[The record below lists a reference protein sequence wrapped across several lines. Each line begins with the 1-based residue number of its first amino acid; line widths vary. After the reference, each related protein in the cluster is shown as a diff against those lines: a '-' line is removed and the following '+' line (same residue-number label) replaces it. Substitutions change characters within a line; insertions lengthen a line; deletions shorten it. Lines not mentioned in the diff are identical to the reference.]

1 MFIFKF
7 QVLHLLLQEL
17 MEEDLQRE
25 LARNE
30 AATRLAMERE
40 IESRNARQR

>member
-1 MFIFKF
+1 
-7 QVLHLLLQEL
+7 

-30 AATRLAMERE
+30 AATRMARERE
-40 IESRNARQR
+40 AQALAARKRSAG